1 MNQSRYSDED
11 LLSLSGIQHFYFCR
25 RQWALIHLE
34 QQWKDNLRTT
44 QGHFLHE
51 RVDDPHFNETRGIT
65 LISRAFPVI
74 SYNLGF
80 YGIADL
86 VEFLKSEEGI
96 SLPGHEGLWRIN
108 PVEYKRGS
116 PKVDERDEVQ
126 VCAQAICLE
135 EMFDTK
141 IDSGDLYYY
150 ETRRRGTVDITDS
163 LRDLVFSLSKEMHDI
178 YSSCITPP
186 AVKDKNCKSCSLY
199 DLCVPNLTKK
209 KISVKNYIRK
219 HVKEAIEPDNSRGE
233 NW

>member
-1 MNQSRYSDED
+1 MTRNGYSDED

-34 QQWKDNLRTT
+34 QQWKENLRTT

-51 RVDDPHFNETRGIT
+51 RVDDPYFNETRGISV
-65 LISRAFPVI
+65 ISRAFPVV

-80 YGIADL
+80 YGIADV
-86 VEFLKSEEGI
+86 VEFLKSDEGV
-96 SLPGHEGLWRIN
+96 SLPGHEGFWRIN

-135 EMFDTK
+135 EMFDTRV
-141 IDSGDLYYY
+141 DSGDLYYY
-150 ETRRRGTVDITDS
+150 ETRRRVTVDNTDY
-163 LRDLVFSLSKEMHDI
+163 LRDLVFSLSKEMHEI
-178 YSSCITPP
+178 YSSGLTPP
-186 AVKDKNCKSCSLY
+186 AVKNKNCRSCSLY

-209 KISVKNYIRK
+209 KISVGNYIKK
-219 HVKEAIEPDNSRGE
+219 HVKEAVDTGNSD
-233 NW
+233 